1 MSFVIKKR
9 VDNLG
14 RIVLPKNMREYYSI
28 SLNDRVNL
36 IPTDCGILITKY
48 DERNNKDEN
57 TEQSTGIG

>member
-14 RIVLPKNMREYYSI
+14 RIVLPKNMRDYYRI

-36 IPTDCGILITKY
+36 IPTDVGILITKS
-48 DERNNKDEN
+48 DEEN
-57 TEQSTGIG
+57 VKNDSAEKETGIG

>member
-14 RIVLPKNMREYYSI
+14 RIVLPKNMRDYYRI

-36 IPTDCGILITKY
+36 IPTDVGILITKS
-48 DERNNKDEN
+48 DEEDVKNDSAEKE
-57 TEQSTGIG
+57 TGIG